1 MALSVTR
8 RALRASTLRPMQAL
22 VSRNY
27 ADEASSGLALTFGSP
42 TKSYFNNVSVSQVD
56 VPSGSGNF
64 SILPQHVPIIA
75 VLRPGLMT
83 IYKDG
88 NAEKFVV
95 SSGTITVNADSSAQI
110 LAEEAAPLDNFCVDA
125 ARKNA
130 DAARQSLASAGDDA
144 AKAMAQI
151 EIDACEALVNALEG
165 K

>member
-1 MALSVTR
+1 
-8 RALRASTLRPMQAL
+8 MQAL

-64 SILPQHVPIIA
+64 SILPQHVPVIA

-88 NAEKFVV
+88 SAEKYVV
-95 SSGTITVNADSSAQI
+95 SSGTVTVNADSSAQI
-110 LAEEAAPLDNFCVDA
+110 LAEEAAPLDNFCIDA

-130 DAARQSLASAGDDA
+130 DAAKQALASAADEA

-151 EIDACEALVNALEG
+151 EIDACEALVTALEG